1 MRKNKRFC
9 DVVDV
14 FEAMPEKNVVS
25 HNAMLSL
32 YLGIGDFMSAR
43 QKGHGI
49 DVYLMNEIKNIT
61 REYFHQPL
69 AEKNKTKLSA
79 ETGYRGYQKIEENIN
94 KGIPDIHE
102 AIGCYREVKH
112 GMYEDLGAVMQ
123 GSNKWPSYP
132 PSFKQTMEQY
142 TDHCT
147 DLSQKIIRGI
157 ALALDGST
165 DEIEGEIGGDP
176 FWVLRLIGYDAASIS
191 NGHDRTQNDVGCGAH
206 TNYGLLTLFN
216 QDDDIVTLQPNF
228 DAAIE
233 PLNVCLQKTGGTKNF
248 EGAVY
253 GKHLVSKVT
262 TNFIL

>member
-1 MRKNKRFC
+1 MVSATVKNSS
-9 DVVDV
+9 VV
-14 FEAMPEKNVVS
+14 VVAAAKKLRS
-25 HNAMLSL
+25 
-32 YLGIGDFMSAR
+32 

-69 AEKNKTKLSA
+69 AEKNKIKLSA
-79 ETGYRGYQKIEENIN
+79 ETEYR
-94 KGIPDIHE
+94 
-102 AIGCYREVKH
+102 
-112 GMYEDLGAVMQ
+112 
-123 GSNKWPSYP
+123 PSYP

-142 TDHCT
+142 TDYCT
-147 DLSQKIIRGI
+147 DLSQKIMRGI

-165 DEIEGEIGGDP
+165 DEMEGEIGGDP

-191 NGHDRTQNDVGCGAH
+191 NGHDRTQNDVGCGVLAFCVVHLFAWNQINLSGAH

-216 QDDDIVTLQPNF
+216 KDDDIVTLQPNF

-233 PLNVCLQKTGGTKNF
+233 PLDVCLQKTGGTKNF